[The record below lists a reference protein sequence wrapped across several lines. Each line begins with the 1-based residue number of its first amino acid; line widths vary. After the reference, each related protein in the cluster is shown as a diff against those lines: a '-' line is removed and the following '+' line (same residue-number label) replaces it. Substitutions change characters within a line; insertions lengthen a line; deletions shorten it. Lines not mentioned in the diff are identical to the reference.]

1 MEQRAIFPT
10 PNCNPCY
17 SLDEFNYPAPPQ
29 WYLRAVSGYNKRMG
43 LRGRGRG
50 GVAWRSGPEEPHR
63 MGVVPDNHGYQQYAP
78 PTTYPRPIPLF
89 DEQSIN
95 ETPPPTLNAGVYPT
109 SDSIPFIRPYTNN
122 IGPPPMNIG
131 TFPGMPLPMGV
142 TMTTG
147 HVSMTPPM
155 MPPQAPPTNVN
166 SDMIQKLNTT
176 VLPVAPPPTN
186 TLFETSLFDSFPQ
199 TQVTSTDNPIKNQ
212 LTMDVSNQS
221 MEDTNDLVIAK
232 QDDEE
237 ESNSYED
244 VSPSPV
250 VIPDTDAIN
259 SDRCSFTV
267 STLSI
272 KSLGRKRR
280 QSVLGHSKRGGVNR
294 QRLPKSL
301 VVSVELKKIHLPGG
315 EEGTDEELDYDDYLD
330 QLNNEED
337 QEEGEPPLLPPSDP
351 TEGFWIDTN
360 PDSRNNPLENDF
372 PTLEGERNAPQSS
385 LRSLIGIDSSVD
397 KSVLA
402 EEGSDQVCSY
412 RIQLFVT
419 LLH

>member
-10 PNCNPCY
+10 PICNPCY

-43 LRGRGRG
+43 SRGRGRG

-63 MGVVPDNHGYQQYAP
+63 MDVVPNNHGYQQYAP

-89 DEQSIN
+89 DEQLIN
-95 ETPPPTLNAGVYPT
+95 QTPTPTATPLNPRAYPI
-109 SDSIPFIRPYTNN
+109 SDSIPFITPYNNN
-122 IGPPPMNIG
+122 IRPPLMNIG
-131 TFPGMPLPMGV
+131 TFPGMPPPMGIA
-142 TMTTG
+142 MTTG
-147 HVSMTPPM
+147 HVNMAPPM
-155 MPPQAPPTNVN
+155 MPPQAPPTNIATHN
-166 SDMIQKLNTT
+166 PNTT
-176 VLPVAPPPTN
+176 VLPPTTSNSN
-186 TLFETSLFDSFPQ
+186 TLFETNLFDSFPQ
-199 TQVTSTDNPIKNQ
+199 TQVTNDNSTKNQ

-232 QDDEE
+232 QDEEDEG
-237 ESNSYED
+237 NSYED
-244 VSPSPV
+244 VSPSPAIV
-250 VIPDTDAIN
+250 PDTNTTN
-259 SDRCSFTV
+259 SDECSFNV
-267 STLSI
+267 STLGV
-272 KSLGRKRR
+272 KTLGRKGR
-280 QSVLGHSKRGGVNR
+280 QSIFGHSNKKSGVNR

-360 PDSRNNPLENDF
+360 PDSNPLENDF
-372 PTLEGERNAPQSS
+372 PTVEGGGGEGNAPQPS
-385 LRSLIGIDSSVD
+385 LRSLIGVDSSVD

-402 EEGSDQVCSY
+402 EEGSEVC
-412 RIQLFVT
+412 V
-419 LLH
+419 